1 MIESRKIEL
10 TKDNVI
16 NLNINDIIYS
26 EIAASGAM
34 GNAGGVMVYI
44 FVNSEFILYHTNVF
58 DNKLV
63 YQKIRE
69 LLFQGQ
75 EEKQSCLNYHY
86 GGMGNHAFTN
96 KNFDLIKEESHFVF
110 KTKDS
115 VYKILPSVNGVFEL
129 VSHSLEK
136 SKLNN

>member
-1 MIESRKIEL
+1 MIQPRKIEL

-16 NLNINDIIYS
+16 NLNINDVIYS

-34 GNAGGVMVYI
+34 GNAGGVMVYL

-58 DNKLV
+58 DNELV
-63 YQKIRE
+63 YQKVWK
-69 LLFQGQ
+69 LLFQSQ
-75 EEKQSCLNYHY
+75 DEKASCLNYHY

-96 KNFDLIKEESHFVF
+96 DNFDLIIGDNQFVL
-110 KTKDS
+110 KTKYL
-115 VYKILPSVNGVFEL
+115 VYKIIPSVNGVFEQ